1 MSTTLHDSLISGAA
15 GAVALTAVHQA
26 ARALT
31 DNAPR
36 MDVVGMRALARGAT
50 AAGAESPKTHAGLY
64 GATLAGDLIANSV
77 YYSLATTYTRG
88 TILGVMAGIGA
99 LVLPERMGLGVPPK
113 SELLSNRVM
122 TVAWYL
128 IGGLAAAA
136 TAQCLRAR
144 RDGERLNYQ
153 LPTAN
158 FQTPIPNLQTP
169 TTNSQW

>member
-1 MSTTLHDSLISGAA
+1 MSTIGTRMNASFISGAA

-26 ARALT
+26 ARAIT
-31 DNAPR
+31 DSAPR

-50 AAGAESPKTHAGLY
+50 AAGQEPPKTHAGLY
-64 GATLAGDLIANSV
+64 GATLAGDLIANSI

-88 TILGVMAGIGA
+88 TALGLLAGIGA

-113 SELLSNRVM
+113 SELLSNQVM

-136 TAQCLRAR
+136 TAQCLAER
-144 RDGERLNYQ
+144 RQDDALELGR
-153 LPTAN
+153 
-158 FQTPIPNLQTP
+158 
-169 TTNSQW
+169 S